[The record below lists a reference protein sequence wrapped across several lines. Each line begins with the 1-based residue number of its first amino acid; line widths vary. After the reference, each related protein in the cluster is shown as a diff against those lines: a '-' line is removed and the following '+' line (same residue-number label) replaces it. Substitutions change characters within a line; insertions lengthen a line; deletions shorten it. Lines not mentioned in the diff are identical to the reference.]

1 MFELKRWDPTRELSA
16 LQREMDD
23 LFRRVFGNLGS
34 ISPANLFRR
43 EGLTKGEWYPVVDC
57 YMQDNKFIVHA
68 DLPGVDTRNVDVSIA
83 GNILTIK
90 GERKAEL
97 EEKKEGYLVHEA
109 CYGSF
114 ERMLTIPEG
123 VDTSKA
129 TASFKNGVLELT
141 MPCKAEALP
150 KKVRIE
156 IGEGKETKKAA

>member
-1 MFELKRWDPTRELSA
+1 MFELKKWDPTRELSV

-34 ISPANLFRR
+34 ISPINLFRR

-57 YMQDNKFIVHA
+57 YMQDNKFTVHA
-68 DLPGVDTRNVDVSIA
+68 DLPGVDIKNLDVSIA

-90 GERKAEL
+90 GERKSEL

-114 ERMLTIPEG
+114 ERVLTIPDG

-129 TASFKNGVLELT
+129 TAGFKNGVLELT

-150 KKVRIE
+150 RKVRIE
-156 IGEGKETKKAA
+156 IGEGKEGRKAA

>member
-1 MFELKRWDPTRELSA
+1 MFELKRWDPAKELSN
-16 LQREMDD
+16 LQRDMDD
-23 LFRRVFGNLGS
+23 VIRRVFGNLGS
-34 ISPANLFRR
+34 ISPINLFRR
-43 EGLTKGEWYPVVDC
+43 EGPAKGEWYPVIDC

-68 DLPGVDTRNVDVSIA
+68 DLPGVDIKNVDVSIT

-129 TASFKNGVLELT
+129 TAGFKNGVLDLT

-150 KKVRIE
+150 RKVRIE
-156 IGEGKETKKAA
+156 IVEGKEGRKAA